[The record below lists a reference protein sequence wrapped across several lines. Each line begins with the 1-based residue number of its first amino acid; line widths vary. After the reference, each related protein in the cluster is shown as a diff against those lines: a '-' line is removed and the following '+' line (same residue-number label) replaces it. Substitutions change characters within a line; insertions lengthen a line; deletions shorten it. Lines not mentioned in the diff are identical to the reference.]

1 MHVGCV
7 VLCIRFLKCLRSSK
21 SDFRAKSYSCSSDEH
36 FVTRCYNQTQG
47 ESGYKWQVTSRTS
60 LKVTRLWESQVQSW
74 EKDESGQNVVS
85 HRNERERTEHQAS
98 AVTIDRTRLVI
109 VFRLWTSLN
118 VTGPC
123 KGRVRFFY
131 RWVRSQLNEH
141 MFVRWLLG
149 SRSRGWMQ
157 VTRGY
162 ILVTG
167 PWYRQVWSVWK
178 VSIKGVQWLYLFGGY
193 KTKY

>member
-1 MHVGCV
+1 MNTLWHDATTKH
-7 VLCIRFLKCLRSSK
+7 RQSP
-21 SDFRAKSYSCSSDEH
+21 
-36 FVTRCYNQTQG
+36 
-47 ESGYKWQVTSRTS
+47 VTSDRSRLEPLLKWPDSGRVKSNHERKTS
-60 LKVTRLWESQVQSW
+60 LVRMSW
-74 EKDESGQNVVS
+74 HIET
-85 HRNERERTEHQAS
+85 RERTEHQAS

-109 VFRLWTSLN
+109 GFRLWTSLN

-141 MFVRWLLG
+141 MFGRWLLG
-149 SRSRGWMQ
+149 SRGRGWMQ

-167 PWYRQVWSVWK
+167 PWYRRVRSVWK
-178 VSIKGVQWLYLFGGY
+178 VPIKGVQWLYLPGGY